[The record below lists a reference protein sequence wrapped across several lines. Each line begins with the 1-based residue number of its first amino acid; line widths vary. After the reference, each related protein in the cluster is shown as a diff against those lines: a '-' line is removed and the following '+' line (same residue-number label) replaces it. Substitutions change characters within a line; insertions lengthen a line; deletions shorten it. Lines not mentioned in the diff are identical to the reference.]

1 MLIGVLRRR
10 VMILKKYK
18 KWRAKKPT
26 KSIYMS
32 GKITGTG
39 DTYTLKFLEA
49 ENRLKKQGYTVLN
62 PSTLPK
68 GLLNEAYMPMC
79 LSMLNQAD
87 EIFMLE
93 GWENSKG
100 ATIELL
106 FAEYQ
111 NKKVTCEKKE
121 EHFNIAK
128 ERIEKQVNH
137 K

>member
-1 MLIGVLRRR
+1 M
-10 VMILKKYK
+10 KD
-18 KWRAKKPT
+18 
-26 KSIYMS
+26 IYIS

-39 DTYTLKFLEA
+39 DTYKLKFSEA
-49 ENRLKKQGYTVLN
+49 ENRLKTQGYTVLN

-87 EIFMLE
+87 EILMLD

-100 ATIELL
+100 AMIELL

-111 NKKVTCEKKE
+111 NKKVTYEMKG
-121 EHFNIAK
+121 FTTT
-128 ERIEKQVNH
+128 
-137 K
+137 